1 MSLNTT
7 DILIA
12 RIYLTE
18 SSDVLDEII
27 EYLRD
32 DAKIRGFSVFRAI
45 RGFGDS
51 GEHTARLIDVSL
63 NLPLIIEFF
72 DTAETVEPIIKHL
85 TQWVKPNHITF
96 WPAKTNVDGTA

>member
-32 DAKIRGFSVFRAI
+32 DAKIRGFSTNCDGYDRIEPDPAGTHLALAI
-45 RGFGDS
+45 EEALEDAEFSKDS
-51 GEHTARLIDVSL
+51 IDYIL
-63 NLPLIIEFF
+63 GNFCRPLQ
-72 DTAETVEPIIKHL
+72 A
-85 TQWVKPNHITF
+85 
-96 WPAKTNVDGTA
+96 